1 MARKSYEVVVV
12 AADVAADVVVV
23 AADVVVV
30 AKRCTVPSFFR
41 ED

>member
-1 MARKSYEVVVV
+1 MAQKSYEVVVV
-12 AADVAADVVVV
+12 AADV
-23 AADVVVV
+23 VVVV

>member
-1 MARKSYEVVVV
+1 MAQKSYEVVVV
-12 AADVAADVVVV
+12 AADVV
-23 AADVVVV
+23 VVVV

>member
-1 MARKSYEVVVV
+1 MAQKSYEVVVV
-12 AADVAADVVVV
+12 AADVVVV
-23 AADVVVV
+23 AADVVVVVV